1 MGVIFIY
8 LEKSCIENSYFLLIN
23 WIHYL
28 LLQETHFASSKEG
41 KISVLTASSWRWWKG
56 GGEMFHPE
64 MWNPTRQLWKGEGA
78 AAANGKLCW
87 ALGQNSV
94 KQHYKNPV
102 KTNELLILLSTVV
115 PDLLQIQTGGPR
127 PPVSCRRAGLSGCWD
142 ISCTSPLPVGLS
154 CPVVP
159 MLSPQLCHVCQ
170 CFSLLP
176 PWDVVSVQ
184 EHH

>member
-1 MGVIFIY
+1 
-8 LEKSCIENSYFLLIN
+8 
-23 WIHYL
+23 
-28 LLQETHFASSKEG
+28 
-41 KISVLTASSWRWWKG
+41 
-56 GGEMFHPE
+56 MFHPE

-184 EHH
+184 EHHQILYRVLVISGVLESIARVTSAGKCWQWSRTSS